1 MNSDLE
7 REFYCTLKL
16 VSGEE
21 IVSLIMVDDTD
32 ALDPLIILQE
42 PIVIQYSTQG
52 AFSQI
57 KLEPWLKTTEEDIFF
72 IRLSKVIT
80 MTEINDIDLIEL
92 NEAFAAQSLYVIR
105 KGGWD
110 YDKINVNGGAIALGH
125 PLGCSGSRIIITLMN
140 AMEQNNS
147 NLGLATMCIGT
158 GQGIATILERIN

>member
-80 MTEINDIDLIEL
+80 MTEIYDIDLINLYTDFNDQKNEL
-92 NEAFAAQSLYVIR
+92 KEEYQEDLVDKSDVEKNISKKMGFLGTISDTKKSLEDLFKKDI
-105 KGGWD
+105 KD
-110 YDKINVNGGAIALGH
+110 NTKEL
-125 PLGCSGSRIIITLMN
+125 
-140 AMEQNNS
+140 
-147 NLGLATMCIGT
+147 
-158 GQGIATILERIN
+158 

>member
-7 REFYCTLKL
+7 REFYCSLKL

-32 ALDPLIILQE
+32 AIDPLIILQE

-72 IRLSKVIT
+72 IRLSRVIT
-80 MTEINDIDLIEL
+80 MTEIYDIDLINLYTDFNDQKNEL
-92 NEAFAAQSLYVIR
+92 KEEREETEDLIDKSEAEKNISKKMGFLGSIIDTKKSLEELFKKDI
-105 KGGWD
+105 KD
-110 YDKINVNGGAIALGH
+110 NTKEL
-125 PLGCSGSRIIITLMN
+125 
-140 AMEQNNS
+140 
-147 NLGLATMCIGT
+147 
-158 GQGIATILERIN
+158 

>member
-7 REFYCTLKL
+7 REFYCSLKL

-80 MTEINDIDLIEL
+80 MTEIYDIDLINLYTDFNDQKNEL
-92 NEAFAAQSLYVIR
+92 KEEREEPEDLIDKSQAEKKISKKMGFLGSISDTKKSLEELFKKDI
-105 KGGWD
+105 KD
-110 YDKINVNGGAIALGH
+110 NTKEL
-125 PLGCSGSRIIITLMN
+125 
-140 AMEQNNS
+140 
-147 NLGLATMCIGT
+147 
-158 GQGIATILERIN
+158 

>member
-80 MTEINDIDLIEL
+80 MTEISDIDLINLYTDFNDQKNEL
-92 NEAFAAQSLYVIR
+92 KEEYQEDLVDKSDVEKNISKKMGFLGTISDTKKSLEDLFKKDI
-105 KGGWD
+105 KD
-110 YDKINVNGGAIALGH
+110 NTKEL
-125 PLGCSGSRIIITLMN
+125 
-140 AMEQNNS
+140 
-147 NLGLATMCIGT
+147 
-158 GQGIATILERIN
+158 

>member
-7 REFYCTLKL
+7 REFYCSLKL

-32 ALDPLIILQE
+32 AIDPLIILQE

-80 MTEINDIDLIEL
+80 MTEIYDIDLINLYTDFNDQKNEL
-92 NEAFAAQSLYVIR
+92 KEEREETENLIDKSEAEKNISKKMGFLGSINDTKKSLEELFKKDI
-105 KGGWD
+105 KD
-110 YDKINVNGGAIALGH
+110 NTKEL
-125 PLGCSGSRIIITLMN
+125 
-140 AMEQNNS
+140 
-147 NLGLATMCIGT
+147 
-158 GQGIATILERIN
+158 

>member
-80 MTEINDIDLIEL
+80 MTEISDMDLINLYIDFNDQKNEL
-92 NEAFAAQSLYVIR
+92 KEEYQEDLVDKSDVEKNISKKMGFLGTISDTKKSLEDLFKKDI
-105 KGGWD
+105 KD
-110 YDKINVNGGAIALGH
+110 NTKEL
-125 PLGCSGSRIIITLMN
+125 
-140 AMEQNNS
+140 
-147 NLGLATMCIGT
+147 
-158 GQGIATILERIN
+158 

>member
-80 MTEINDIDLIEL
+80 MTEIYDIDLINLYTDFNDQKNEL
-92 NEAFAAQSLYVIR
+92 KEEREEYEEDIIDKSQAEKNISKKMGFLGTISETKKSLEDLFKKDI
-105 KGGWD
+105 KD
-110 YDKINVNGGAIALGH
+110 NTKEL
-125 PLGCSGSRIIITLMN
+125 
-140 AMEQNNS
+140 
-147 NLGLATMCIGT
+147 
-158 GQGIATILERIN
+158 

>member
-7 REFYCTLKL
+7 REFYCSLKL

-32 ALDPLIILQE
+32 AIDPLIILQE

-57 KLEPWLKTTEEDIFF
+57 KLEPWFKTTEEDIFF

-80 MTEINDIDLIEL
+80 MTEIYDIDLINLYTDFNDQKNEL
-92 NEAFAAQSLYVIR
+92 KEEREETENLIDKSEAEKNISKKMGFLGSINDTKKSLEELFKKDI
-105 KGGWD
+105 KD
-110 YDKINVNGGAIALGH
+110 NTKEL
-125 PLGCSGSRIIITLMN
+125 
-140 AMEQNNS
+140 
-147 NLGLATMCIGT
+147 
-158 GQGIATILERIN
+158 

>member
-7 REFYCTLKL
+7 REFYCSLKL

-80 MTEINDIDLIEL
+80 MTEIYDIDLINLYTDFNDQKNEL
-92 NEAFAAQSLYVIR
+92 KEEYQEDLVDKSDVEKNISKKMGFLGTISDTKKSLEDLFKKDI
-105 KGGWD
+105 KD
-110 YDKINVNGGAIALGH
+110 NTKEL
-125 PLGCSGSRIIITLMN
+125 
-140 AMEQNNS
+140 
-147 NLGLATMCIGT
+147 
-158 GQGIATILERIN
+158 

>member
-80 MTEINDIDLIEL
+80 MTEINDIDLINLYTDFNDQKNEL
-92 NEAFAAQSLYVIR
+92 KEEYQEDLVDKSDVEKNISKKMGFLGTISDTKKSLEDLFKKDI
-105 KGGWD
+105 KD
-110 YDKINVNGGAIALGH
+110 NTKEL
-125 PLGCSGSRIIITLMN
+125 
-140 AMEQNNS
+140 
-147 NLGLATMCIGT
+147 
-158 GQGIATILERIN
+158 

>member
-42 PIVIQYSTQG
+42 PIVIQYITQG

-80 MTEINDIDLIEL
+80 MTEISDMDLINLYIDFNDQKNEL
-92 NEAFAAQSLYVIR
+92 KEEYQEDLIYKSEVEKNISKKMGFLGSISDTKKSLEDLFKKDI
-105 KGGWD
+105 KD
-110 YDKINVNGGAIALGH
+110 NTKEL
-125 PLGCSGSRIIITLMN
+125 
-140 AMEQNNS
+140 
-147 NLGLATMCIGT
+147 
-158 GQGIATILERIN
+158 

>member
-7 REFYCTLKL
+7 REFYCSLKL

-32 ALDPLIILQE
+32 AIDPLIILQE

-80 MTEINDIDLIEL
+80 MTEIYDIDLINLYTDFNDQKNEL
-92 NEAFAAQSLYVIR
+92 KEEREETEDLIDKSEAEKNISKKMGFLGSIIDTKKSLEELFKKDI
-105 KGGWD
+105 KD
-110 YDKINVNGGAIALGH
+110 NTKEL
-125 PLGCSGSRIIITLMN
+125 
-140 AMEQNNS
+140 
-147 NLGLATMCIGT
+147 
-158 GQGIATILERIN
+158 

>member
-1 MNSDLE
+1 MNSNLE

-80 MTEINDIDLIEL
+80 MTEIYDIDLINLYTDFNDQKNEL
-92 NEAFAAQSLYVIR
+92 KEEREEMEETENLIDKSQAEKNISKKMGFLGSISDTKKSLEELFKKDI
-105 KGGWD
+105 KD
-110 YDKINVNGGAIALGH
+110 NTKEL
-125 PLGCSGSRIIITLMN
+125 
-140 AMEQNNS
+140 
-147 NLGLATMCIGT
+147 
-158 GQGIATILERIN
+158 

>member
-1 MNSDLE
+1 MNSDIE
-7 REFYCTLKL
+7 REFYCSLKL

-21 IVSLIMVDDTD
+21 IVSLIVVDDTD

-80 MTEINDIDLIEL
+80 MTEINDIDLINLYTDFNDQKNEYIDKSDVEKNISKKMGFLGTISDTKKSLEEL
-92 NEAFAAQSLYVIR
+92 FKKDIKDNTKEL
-105 KGGWD
+105 
-110 YDKINVNGGAIALGH
+110 
-125 PLGCSGSRIIITLMN
+125 
-140 AMEQNNS
+140 
-147 NLGLATMCIGT
+147 
-158 GQGIATILERIN
+158 

>member
-80 MTEINDIDLIEL
+80 MTEIYDIDLINLYTDFNDQKNEL
-92 NEAFAAQSLYVIR
+92 KEEREEYGEDLINKSEAEKNISKKMGFLGTISDTKKSLEELFKKDI
-105 KGGWD
+105 KD
-110 YDKINVNGGAIALGH
+110 NTKEL
-125 PLGCSGSRIIITLMN
+125 
-140 AMEQNNS
+140 
-147 NLGLATMCIGT
+147 
-158 GQGIATILERIN
+158 

>member
-57 KLEPWLKTTEEDIFF
+57 KLEPCSLLVM
-72 IRLSKVIT
+72 RLGMRLHKHST
-80 MTEINDIDLIEL
+80 M
-92 NEAFAAQSLYVIR
+92 A
-105 KGGWD
+105 
-110 YDKINVNGGAIALGH
+110 
-125 PLGCSGSRIIITLMN
+125 
-140 AMEQNNS
+140 
-147 NLGLATMCIGT
+147 
-158 GQGIATILERIN
+158 